1 MIEFV
6 DLKSEF
12 AELRDPVLKS
22 LQRVLERQW
31 SVLGE
36 EVSNFEQEF
45 SSYLGSTYAVGVNSG
60 SDVLLFAVK
69 SLGIGAGGFDER

>member
-6 DLKSEF
+6 DLKREF
-12 AELRDPVLKS
+12 AELRDPILNS
-22 LQRVLERQW
+22 LHRVLERQW
-31 SVLGE
+31 FVLGE

-45 SSYLGSTYAVGVNSG
+45 FSYLGSSYAVGVNSG
-60 SDVLLFAVK
+60 SDVLWLAVK